1 MELRNQSVQG
11 ADVVMETEGHID
23 SCDNASEDRTL
34 RSQRPS
40 ACQYVHRAGPGR
52 PSSRPSGP
60 GEEGQGHTLTMH
72 DQRASDNGI
81 VPKKHPNDKQLN
93 LLEGVEGRPLTE
105 GNTPQSPAVRTLSR
119 GAASRGL
126 WRVRQAAKRDS
137 HLRFTALF
145 HHLSPELLAE
155 SFYQLERDAA
165 PGIDGVTWQ
174 GYKANLG
181 ENLRALHARLHQDRY
196 RTQPLRRVYIPKA
209 DGTDRP
215 LGIAC
220 LEDKIVQ
227 QAVVSVLSAI
237 YEVDFLGFSY
247 GFRPGRSP
255 HDALDALSVGL
266 IRKKVDWVIDADIQQ
281 FYDTLDRHWLRRFLR
296 HRIADKRLL
305 RLINKWLEID
315 IIDDGGH
322 KSRSDKGIAQGLVIA
337 PLLSNLY
344 LHYVFDLWSHAWRK
358 KRASGDVI
366 ITRFAD
372 DIVLGF
378 QYQQEARR
386 FLGDLTERF
395 GSFGLTLH
403 PVKTRLIAFGR
414 FAPQP
419 ETFEFLG
426 FVHICSQRFK
436 DRQFTIKRRT
446 VTKRMRQQLQ
456 AIKAS
461 LKRRRH
467 DPIPQQ
473 GAWLRRVVQGHYNY
487 YGVPGNMRS
496 LKSFQ
501 TEVERYWLRALRRR
515 GQRHRLTWSRFRSLA
530 RRWSPKPRIVHPYP
544 NMRFDAK
551 HPR

>member
-1 MELRNQSVQG
+1 
-11 ADVVMETEGHID
+11 
-23 SCDNASEDRTL
+23 
-34 RSQRPS
+34 
-40 ACQYVHRAGPGR
+40 
-52 PSSRPSGP
+52 
-60 GEEGQGHTLTMH
+60 MH
-72 DQRASDNGI
+72 DQRESDNGI
-81 VPKKHPNDKQLN
+81 VLKKHPNNKQLN

-181 ENLRALHARLHQDRY
+181 ENLRALHARLHQGRY

-227 QAVVSVLSAI
+227 QAVVSVLSEI

-366 ITRFAD
+366 ITRYAD
-372 DIVLGF
+372 DV
-378 QYQQEARR
+378 
-386 FLGDLTERF
+386 
-395 GSFGLTLH
+395 
-403 PVKTRLIAFGR
+403 
-414 FAPQP
+414 
-419 ETFEFLG
+419 
-426 FVHICSQRFK
+426 
-436 DRQFTIKRRT
+436 
-446 VTKRMRQQLQ
+446 
-456 AIKAS
+456 
-461 LKRRRH
+461 RRR
-467 DPIPQQ
+467 
-473 GAWLRRVVQGHYNY
+473 
-487 YGVPGNMRS
+487 
-496 LKSFQ
+496 
-501 TEVERYWLRALRRR
+501 
-515 GQRHRLTWSRFRSLA
+515 
-530 RRWSPKPRIVHPYP
+530 
-544 NMRFDAK
+544 
-551 HPR
+551 